1 MQHKGLWH
9 GSVPQKVRLV
19 SGLVLFAFAATHF
32 INHALGLVSLQ
43 AMLALEE
50 VRTAVTRSGPGTL
63 VLLGALLA
71 HAALGLWSALRRRS
85 WTMPVGDWVQV
96 ALGIAIPVLLLPH
109 IVSTRIAAALFGV
122 RTDYPYELAH
132 IWPMRMLDQ
141 SVLLLLVW
149 AHGCIGIHFW
159 LRSSDVYA
167 RIRPVLYALAVL
179 VPFAALAGVS
189 VQGRDVEATM
199 ADPQGAA
206 ALKAATAWPTAAEA
220 GTLAL
225 VSDRTKLGYGLA
237 VVAFAIVAGGLL
249 LLARRRRHIE
259 VRYVGGP
266 VVRTEPGTTLLDVS
280 RRHGVP
286 HLSVCG
292 GRGRCSTCRVQ
303 VMNAGAGVPPPSA
316 AERKTLRA
324 IGAGPHVRLACQTVP
339 IGAVTIMPLLKA
351 HAASLAAGTGP
362 GAQAGD
368 GVERDLAVLF
378 VDLRGFTALT
388 ERKLPFDVIYIL
400 NQFFSTVGQPVVDCG
415 GWIANY
421 AGDGLIAL
429 FGDDKGI
436 DGACR
441 AALLAC
447 VQIDRAMSS
456 LSERL
461 LQETRTPLRIAMGL
475 HAGPHVMGRVGFG
488 AAQPMS
494 VVGLAINVAS
504 RLEGLAKQHGVQLAL
519 SGTVARFGGLDT
531 RGFRTEPI
539 EVRGL
544 SEPLDV
550 VLVAAAGDLVIRL
563 GASEQVAAADLAEPL
578 LP

>member
-1 MQHKGLWH
+1 MQDKRLWR
-9 GSVPQKVRLV
+9 GSVPQKIRLV

-32 INHALGLVSLQ
+32 LNHALGLVSLE
-43 AMLALEE
+43 AMLAFEGA
-50 VRTAVTRSGPGTL
+50 RTAVTRSGPGTL

-85 WTMPVGDWVQV
+85 WAMPAGDWVQV
-96 ALGIAIPVLLLPH
+96 ASGIAIPVLLLPH
-109 IVSTRIAAALFGV
+109 IVGTRIAAALFGV

-159 LRSSDVYA
+159 LRSSQTYA
-167 RIRPVLYALAVL
+167 RIRPGLYALAVL

-189 VQGRDVEATM
+189 VQGRAVEGTM
-199 ADPQGAA
+199 ADPQRAA
-206 ALKAATAWPTAAEA
+206 ALKAAAAWPTAAEA

-225 VSDRTKLGYGLA
+225 VSDRAKLGYGLA
-237 VVAFAIVAGGLL
+237 VVSFAIVAGGLL

-280 RRHGVP
+280 RRYGVP

-292 GRGRCSTCRVQ
+292 GRGRCSTCRVL
-303 VMNAGAGVPPPSA
+303 VMNAGAGVPPPGA

-339 IGAVTIMPLLKA
+339 VGAVTILPLLKTHVA
-351 HAASLAAGTGP
+351 LAGGTEP
-362 GAQAGD
+362 GAQVGD

-400 NQFFSTVGQPVVDCG
+400 NQFFSTVGQPVIDCG

-429 FGDDKGI
+429 FGDDEGI

-447 VQIDRAMSS
+447 VQIDRAMSA
-456 LSERL
+456 LGERL
-461 LQETRTPLRIAMGL
+461 LEETRTPLRIAMGL

-488 AAQPMS
+488 ASQPMS

-519 SGTVARFGGLDT
+519 SGTVARYGGLDT

-563 GASEQVAAADLAEPL
+563 GAREQAAAADLAEST